1 LRGDFIEVDRSKAS
15 KWLRVDS
22 VARQLV
28 AAWRKVVN
36 GEIYLFVYGTLRR
49 KAKHSVR
56 QGLLEERRLLGTG
69 TFRGRLY
76 DLGRFPGAIPSNEI
90 SHRVFGEIY
99 RIEEDRKTFQLLD
112 EYEGSHFRRA
122 RRPVVMDNGK
132 RISAWIYLYVG
143 PMHSAKIIRNGDY
156 LAASQ
161 KEKPSSPSRVKKIS
175 SRLDV
180 EKAFAV
186 RLRVFVKEQG
196 VPPEIELDRDDKRAS
211 HFLAT
216 VRGRAVGTARVV
228 IRHGGAK
235 IGRMAVL
242 KSYRRKGVGKTLL
255 KRAIVNA
262 RKLGAEKIYLHA
274 QVPVI
279 EFYEKMGFRCVGPV
293 FDEAGILHRKM
304 ILEAIGSRQ
313 QAIAKRR

>member
-1 LRGDFIEVDRSKAS
+1 
-15 KWLRVDS
+15 
-22 VARQLV
+22 V

-36 GEIYLFVYGTLRR
+36 GETNLFVYGTLRR
-49 KAKHSVR
+49 KAEHPVR
-56 QGLLEERRLLGTG
+56 QGLLEEWRLLGTG

-99 RIEEDRKTFQLLD
+99 RIAEDRKTFQLLD

-143 PMHSAKIIRNGDY
+143 PMHSAKLIRNGDY
-156 LAASQ
+156 LGASE
-161 KEKPSSPSRVKKIS
+161 KEKPSSPIRVKKIS

-180 EKAFAV
+180 EKAFAI
-186 RLRVFVKEQG
+186 RMRVFVKEQG
-196 VPPEIELDRDDKRAS
+196 VPPEIELDRDDKRAI

-216 VRGRAVGTARVV
+216 VGGRAVGTARVV
-228 IRHGGAK
+228 MRHSGAK

-242 KSYRRKGVGKTLL
+242 KSYRRKGVGKALL
-255 KRAIVNA
+255 RRAIVSA
-262 RKLGAEKIYLHA
+262 REEGAAKIYLHA

-279 EFYEKMGFRCVGPV
+279 EFYQKMGLRCIGPV
-293 FDEAGILHRKM
+293 FDEAGIPHRKM
-304 ILEAIGSRQ
+304 ILGG
-313 QAIAKRR
+313 KGK